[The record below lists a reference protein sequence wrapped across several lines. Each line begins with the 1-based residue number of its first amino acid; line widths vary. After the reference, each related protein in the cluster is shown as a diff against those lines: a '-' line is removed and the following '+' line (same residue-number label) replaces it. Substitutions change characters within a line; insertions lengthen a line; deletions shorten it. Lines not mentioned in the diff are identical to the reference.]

1 VLLGSALATIG
12 LTVPAIIAIRFL
24 TANSPELGL
33 TPPYIVLL
41 VTTFLVTAINMSR
54 GKVNAMGGLVHL
66 LLFLAWIATIL
77 DEGSVKG

>member
-1 VLLGSALATIG
+1 
-12 LTVPAIIAIRFL
+12 
-24 TANSPELGL
+24 
-33 TPPYIVLL
+33 
-41 VTTFLVTAINMSR
+41 LVTAINMSR